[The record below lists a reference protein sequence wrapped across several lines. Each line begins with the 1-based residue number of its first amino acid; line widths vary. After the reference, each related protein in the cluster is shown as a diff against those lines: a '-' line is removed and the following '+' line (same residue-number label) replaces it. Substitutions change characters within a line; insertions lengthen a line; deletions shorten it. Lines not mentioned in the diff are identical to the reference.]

1 MLQKHLYSS
10 LPKILGR
17 YHYIQ
22 NPNFT
27 LLNNYVKIIYL
38 LLRYYMTL
46 ATQSMQDIIL
56 QLQNMLIDQEG
67 ISFDVLDP
75 DYEEGYAGKAVT
87 VEGKKY
93 IYRGYKSWIDLAE
106 LLKCRM
112 HTPKKIK
119 NSPLVKLYF
128 KKLDTGS
135 FHSDSRESE
144 KYGTD
149 SRFFT
154 INKMEEPAFL
164 YYYQQALNNVKVKT
178 RKHILDLGINRGD
191 EFDVIKRSLSQK
203 EYESLELV
211 GIDHSKSVTQY
222 AQTRFPENNVTFY
235 THDINMLESLKLER
249 FDLLISIGT
258 LQSPGINFKPF
269 FMSLVQ
275 NYLKKDSAVILGFPN
290 SRWIGGE
297 MLYGAKAPNY
307 AMSEMSL
314 LFNDVM
320 FCKKYLQQKKYRVT
334 ITGKQYI
341 FLTAT
346 KIISG

>member
-1 MLQKHLYSS
+1 
-10 LPKILGR
+10 
-17 YHYIQ
+17 
-22 NPNFT
+22 
-27 LLNNYVKIIYL
+27 
-38 LLRYYMTL
+38 MTL
-46 ATQSMQDIIL
+46 TTRSMQDIISHF
-56 QLQNMLIDQEG
+56 QEILLEQED
-67 ISFDVLDP
+67 ISFEVLDP
-75 DYEEGYAGKAVT
+75 DYEAGYAGKELT

-93 IYRGYKSWIDLAE
+93 IYRGYKAWMDLAE
-106 LLKCRM
+106 LLQCRM
-112 HTPKKIK
+112 LTPQKIK
-119 NSPLVKLYF
+119 NSPLVKLRF

-135 FHSDSRESE
+135 FHTDSAKSE

-149 SRFFT
+149 SRFFE

-164 YYYQQALNNVKVKT
+164 YYYQQALSNVNVKN
-178 RKHILDLGINRGD
+178 RKRILDLGINRGD
-191 EFDVIKRSLSQK
+191 EFEVIKNSLSP
-203 EYESLELV
+203 EAYEALELV
-211 GIDHSKSVTQY
+211 GIDHSKSAIQY
-222 AQTRFPENNVTFY
+222 AATRFPENNVTFH
-235 THDINMLESLKLER
+235 THDINTLESLGLER

-275 NYLKKDSAVILGFPN
+275 KHLKKDSAVILGFPN

-346 KIISG
+346 KIIADQ